1 MTPTLTGPFFEI
13 GPKNLLR
20 LPEMVDVARAAGRAG
35 HDYGVTVIFTIPTA
49 FISPLVQLKTGVL
62 VFGQELST
70 DGIGPT
76 FGTVTAEA
84 LVDVGADG
92 VMLNHDSNPLS
103 ADDLARAVRRTAET
117 DLLSIVCAGA
127 ERQALASAAL
137 NPSAVLFEPPDL
149 IGTSGGHSRAWIES
163 SNTAVRAAH
172 PQVLMM
178 HAGGVSS
185 PDIARSIMA
194 AGADGTGSTSGV
206 LSFQDPAS
214 AARRFIADAR
224 AGWDDAR

>member
-1 MTPTLTGPFFEI
+1 
-13 GPKNLLR
+13 
-20 LPEMVDVARAAGRAG
+20 MVDVARAAGRAG
-35 HDYGVTVIFTIPTA
+35 YDYGVTVIVTVPTA

-62 VFGQELST
+62 VFGQELSA

-84 LVDVGADG
+84 LEDVAADG

-103 ADDLARAVRRTAET
+103 ADALADAVRRTAET
-117 DLLSIVCAGA
+117 GLLSIVCAGT
-127 ERQALASAAL
+127 EREALESAAL
-137 NPSAVLFEPPDL
+137 NPSVILFEPPDL
-149 IGTSGGHSRAWIES
+149 IGTSGGHTRAWIPS
-163 SNTAVRAAH
+163 SNTAVKDAH
-172 PQVLMM
+172 PRVLMM

-206 LSFQDPAS
+206 LSSDDPAS
-214 AARRFIADAR
+214 AARRFIAEAR
-224 AGWDDAR
+224 TGWDDAR